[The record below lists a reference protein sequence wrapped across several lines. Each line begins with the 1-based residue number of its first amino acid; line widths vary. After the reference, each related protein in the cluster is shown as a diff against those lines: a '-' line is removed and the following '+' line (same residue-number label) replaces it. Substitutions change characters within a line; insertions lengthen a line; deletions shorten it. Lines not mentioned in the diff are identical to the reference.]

1 MEEILSIFTDIHD
14 GNLAYHVG
22 DEKFNVDKNR
32 KALAIKYNYDYEK
45 LVSMNQTHGNNVEI
59 VDLSSSKIIDDCDGL
74 ITNIKDLPLMVM
86 VADCIPIL
94 LHDEKKDVIAAL
106 HAGRN
111 STFLKIVEVA
121 INKMKENFGTNP
133 LDIKATLGP
142 SIQKCCYE
150 VSEELANIVKTSFG
164 SQFVDGRYIDLQA
177 INKAI
182 LKENG
187 VVKIDDSTICTK
199 CTSKIHY
206 SYRKNPKTG
215 RFAGIIKL

>member
-1 MEEILSIFTDIHD
+1 
-14 GNLAYHVG
+14 
-22 DEKFNVDKNR
+22 
-32 KALAIKYNYDYEK
+32 
-45 LVSMNQTHGNNVEI
+45 
-59 VDLSSSKIIDDCDGL
+59 
-74 ITNIKDLPLMVM
+74 
-86 VADCIPIL
+86 
-94 LHDEKKDVIAAL
+94 
-106 HAGRN
+106 
-111 STFLKIVEVA
+111 
-121 INKMKENFGTNP
+121 MKENFGTNP

-150 VSEELANIVKTSFG
+150 VSIELSNIVKTSFG
-164 SQFVDGRYIDLQA
+164 SKFVKGRYIDLQA